1 MALVNDAWAGASRR
15 IAACLM
21 RREEDCGL
29 AETALAIASGE
40 APGLDVDRYLGQLEG
55 FAAEVRQRRRT
66 KMPASTRAL
75 VDITALNEVLFGVH
89 GFAGDRE
96 EYFNPENSL
105 LHRVLDRRRGMPI
118 TLAIVYVDVARRAG
132 IPMEGVGFPGHF
144 LVKHTGVVPGLII
157 DVFAG
162 GAIMSD
168 DDCQALLGSLHGPEV
183 RFHRSQLSTTNRL
196 GIVTRVLRN
205 LKSAYVREE
214 DFRRALGVAQ
224 CLIDLEPDNAY
235 EWRDRGLVRLRLD
248 DTHGA
253 LADFQRYL
261 DLADP
266 NDDVEEVEDAV
277 AALRRLHARM
287 N

>member
-15 IAACLM
+15 LAACLL
-21 RREEDCGL
+21 RREDDCGL

-40 APGLDVDRYLGQLEG
+40 NPRLDVDRYLGILQD
-55 FAAEVRQRRRT
+55 FAAEVRHRRRPHAT
-66 KMPASTRAL
+66 ASARAL
-75 VDITALNEVLFGVH
+75 VDITALNEVLFQAH

-96 EYFNPENSL
+96 EYFSPENSL
-105 LHRVLDRRRGMPI
+105 LHRVIERRRGMPI
-118 TLAIVYVDVARRAG
+118 TLAIVYVDVGRRAG
-132 IPMEGVGFPGHF
+132 IPLEGVGFPGHF

-162 GAIMSD
+162 GAILSD
-168 DDCQALLGSLHGPEV
+168 DDCQALLGSLHGPEA
-183 RFHRSQLSTTNRL
+183 RFHRSQLSSTSRS
-196 GIVTRVLRN
+196 GIAARVLRN
-205 LKSAYVREE
+205 LKSAYLREE

-224 CLIDLEPDNAY
+224 CLTDLEPDNAL

-253 LADFQRYL
+253 LADFERYL
-261 DLADP
+261 DLAEPDEE
-266 NDDVEEVEDAV
+266 VEEVEEAV
-277 AALRRLHARM
+277 SALRRLHAKM